1 MKTCFKKNR
10 SYPGGSN
17 GARDMRHHRMLH
29 DNHRPKC
36 SDKVG
41 MRYFH
46 RPRNKFYYPTIGVD
60 RFWSLGPD
68 DHFWS
73 TACDDN
79 SAPLTGVAP
88 FSYSKILGWNAL
100 TGCPRY

>member
-1 MKTCFKKNR
+1 MFHDR
-10 SYPGGSN
+10 
-17 GARDMRHHRMLH
+17 RH
-29 DNHRPKC
+29 PKC
-36 SDKVG
+36 SGKVG

-46 RPRNKFYYPTIGVD
+46 RPRNKLYCPTIGAD

-68 DHFWS
+68 DVKNPA

-88 FSYSKILGWNAL
+88 FSYSKIFG
-100 TGCPRY
+100 